1 LLAGGFVLGF
11 VAFAATARW
20 SLYAVRYG
28 LPLLV
33 LWAPLLAIALA
44 GVHRMLL
51 RLTVVFLVVASV
63 PFLLDSYTRPLL
75 DRPEYASDLDAYF
88 APRPV
93 DGLPAMPPQDY
104 VDVRDA
110 IVATGC
116 DRVGIGNW
124 VLFEYPIWVGLHN
137 AGWNGELRHVG
148 VRNAS
153 RVAEDTSFEPCA
165 TIRQTVLH
173 QALKP
178 IEGQVEIPFGI
189 LSLSLDEDLVDRLPE
204 GAAPSG
210 R

>member
-1 LLAGGFVLGF
+1 LR
-11 VAFAATARW
+11 AFR
-20 SLYAVRYG
+20 
-28 LPLLV
+28 
-33 LWAPLLAIALA
+33 
-44 GVHRMLL
+44 
-51 RLTVVFLVVASV
+51 
-63 PFLLDSYTRPLL
+63 FLLDSYTRPLL

-137 AGWNGELRHVG
+137 AGWNGELRHIG

-165 TIRQTVLH
+165 TIRQPSCTRRSNPSRGRLRSR
-173 QALKP
+173 
-178 IEGQVEIPFGI
+178 FGI
-189 LSLSLDEDLVDRLPE
+189 LILSLDEDLVDRLPE